1 MRIPVEEIHPRI
13 TFCEQQNEYFKYHGK
28 YHRNQHL
35 KTRLQ
40 EAWRKNNEEAEKQI
54 LAIIQR
60 ERDKSFWRK
69 LNYTLGKP
77 RAGACFQVQVE
88 DANRESQEYTTQ
100 DKIHDAIWNNIH
112 LTRFYL
118 AEAALICE
126 GRLRGTFG
134 YNPVCPTAS
143 AILDGTFVYPP
154 WFDEPTREILQEC
167 AVIRQTVPKDSV
179 TLTITAEEWSG
190 HWRKANESTSS
201 SISGRHFGHYKAGL
215 QNQYIA
221 YIHAL

>member
-1 MRIPVEEIHPRI
+1 MRIPVEEIHRRI
-13 TFCEQQNEYFKYHGK
+13 TFCKQQNKYFKCHGK

-40 EAWRKNNEEAEKQI
+40 EARRKNNEEAEKQI
-54 LAIIQR
+54 LAFIQR

-88 DANRESQEYTTQ
+88 DANGESQDYTTQ
-100 DKIHDAIWNNIH
+100 DEIHKAIWNNIH

-118 AEAALICE
+118 AEAAPICE

-134 YNPVCPTAS
+134 YNAVCPRAS
-143 AILDGTFVYPP
+143 AILNGTFVYPP
-154 WFDEPTREILQEC
+154 
-167 AVIRQTVPKDSV
+167 
-179 TLTITAEEWSG
+179 
-190 HWRKANESTSS
+190 
-201 SISGRHFGHYKAGL
+201 
-215 QNQYIA
+215 
-221 YIHAL
+221 